1 MKIQQNVPKLIY
13 ALCFLLAMAFWFVF
27 DTTRM
32 DDFAETVYF
41 LFLPLTATPYIMC
54 VIHKEGQEPDGYL
67 KKTYGG
73 HAGLMWF
80 VRIFM
85 MVVLSTLSSVAA
97 LLIFGA
103 IGFIASLF

>member
-1 MKIQQNVPKLIY
+1 MKVQQNVPKLIY
-13 ALCFLLAMAFWFVF
+13 ALCILLAMAFWFVL

-32 DDFAETVYF
+32 DNFTKTVYF

-54 VIHKEGQEPDGYL
+54 VIHKEGPDGYL
-67 KKTYGG
+67 EAAYGG
-73 HAGLMWF
+73 HPRLTWF

-97 LLIFGA
+97 LLVFGA
-103 IGFIASLF
+103 IGFIVRLF